1 MSSAARNIVTRHLS
15 ESRDVVIAA
24 IADDRFLETL
34 VEISTHIT
42 ACLRAGGKVLF
53 AGNGGSAAD
62 AQHIAGEFVSR
73 LNYDRDPVSR
83 HRANDR

>member
-24 IADDRFLETL
+24 IADERFLETI
-34 VEISTHIT
+34 VEISAHIT